1 MWAVEACRPR
11 SCTQLSAVLVS
22 RSPRLCLFLL
32 LQGLPRLC
40 LPAGTQCCFLG
51 MRGTTSLLRRVSGLL
66 GPAVGSPSLST
77 HGVSVSSPL
86 LSADLVAARTEGS
99 RHWETNISHR
109 SPGAS
114 SKGKLLLVQ
123 RAKNK
128 DRSQA
133 ATCPCVPWSPL
144 SRLPRRETEGITV
157 GGPPPPALNHLPACS
172 HCPFVHRPPPK
183 ARPSPGKDK
192 AGNSMGFSPLTHKDR
207 GQWEAPGAHQACVA
221 RVLSL
226 SHLGRSPHSLKD

>member
-114 SKGKLLLVQ
+114 SKGKLCYSYREQRTKTGVRQQHALVSHGVPFPGCPVEKPKGSPWVDRHLL
-123 RAKNK
+123 
-128 DRSQA
+128 
-133 ATCPCVPWSPL
+133 P
-144 SRLPRRETEGITV
+144 
-157 GGPPPPALNHLPACS
+157 
-172 HCPFVHRPPPK
+172 
-183 ARPSPGKDK
+183 
-192 AGNSMGFSPLTHKDR
+192 
-207 GQWEAPGAHQACVA
+207 
-221 RVLSL
+221 
-226 SHLGRSPHSLKD
+226 